1 MNEGLPIVEN
11 LGDFGIMAAAGILVA
26 AFFDIFRCLRRA
38 IKDNGGKNNG
48 FTVQFEDF
56 TFALIAFLFVVL
68 LVYKI
73 NDGILRSY
81 IVAGFIVGIILY
93 ATILVRFSGKIFYWI
108 FYGIVFCIKWAG
120 KTIGAFLKAITR
132 VIRKLWEKFKKSSK
146 KIEKN

>member
-1 MNEGLPIVEN
+1 
-11 LGDFGIMAAAGILVA
+11 
-26 AFFDIFRCLRRA
+26 
-38 IKDNGGKNNG
+38 
-48 FTVQFEDF
+48 
-56 TFALIAFLFVVL
+56 
-68 LVYKI
+68 VYKI

-81 IVAGFIVGIILY
+81 IAAGFIVGIILY

-132 VIRKLWEKFKKSSK
+132 VIRKLWGKFKKSSK